1 MKNKNHS
8 IEVTTTEEDNKY
20 ADYKYTNISMF
31 DVVIMWEEG
40 IQRWKAEDT
49 RWEALELEVYLPRT
63 HADGVLS
70 DEP

>member
-31 DVVIMWEEG
+31 GVMTMWVGRRDSKVEG
-40 IQRWKAEDT
+40 
-49 RWEALELEVYLPRT
+49 
-63 HADGVLS
+63 
-70 DEP
+70 